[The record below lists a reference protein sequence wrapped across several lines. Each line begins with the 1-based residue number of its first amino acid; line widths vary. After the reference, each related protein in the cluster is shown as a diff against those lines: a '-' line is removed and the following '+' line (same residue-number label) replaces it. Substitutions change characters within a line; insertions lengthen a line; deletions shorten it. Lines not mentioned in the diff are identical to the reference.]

1 MVILGRYTQAGYP
14 AEIAEADASLDR
26 AARKEEEAREIARRT
41 ILAASLALPV
51 FLLEMGSHLVPAV
64 HDFVMATIGMQT
76 SWLIQFALTTLV
88 LFGPG
93 LRFFRKG
100 IPAILRG
107 TPDMNSLVALGTS
120 AAWGYS
126 LVATFTPGVLPP
138 GTANVYYEAAAVI
151 VALILLGRYLEAKA
165 KGRTSEAIKR
175 LIGLQA
181 KTINGVQEAT
191 AVQAWTGPVPAL
203 LSTFIMLTT
212 LLGGGYLVM
221 QGQFTLGE
229 LVAYQGL
236 AMSFSGPIT
245 ALASFGSELQ
255 QLRTY
260 LGRLDDTL
268 DQQVDPAFDETDV
281 KEVDH
286 LPKGLVRL
294 VDASF
299 GYNPLDPPLIDSLSL
314 DIKPG
319 QRVAL
324 VGPSGSGKSTVGK
337 MIGGLVDLQCGQIEI
352 DGRGRNQW
360 PRHIL
365 ASRLAFVRQEVML
378 FKGTVRE
385 NLSLWDESIADADLI
400 QAAKDAAIHDRIMA
414 WSGGYDAMIESGA
427 TNISGGEKQRLEI
440 ARALA
445 TNPSIIILDEATSA
459 LDPVSEF
466 SVMEAIRR
474 RGLTCIVIAHR
485 LSTIRDCDEIIV
497 LERGQI
503 LERGPHSALLQ
514 KDGPYARLLE
524 A

>member
-1 MVILGRYTQAGYP
+1 MP
-14 AEIAEADASLDR
+14 EAKLSLR
-26 AARKEEEAREIARRT
+26 AVRK
-41 ILAASLALPV
+41 S
-51 FLLEMGSHLVPAV
+51 
-64 HDFVMATIGMQT
+64 
-76 SWLIQFALTTLV
+76 
-88 LFGPG
+88 FGDNDV
-93 LRFFRKG
+93 
-100 IPAILRG
+100 LRG
-107 TPDMNSLVALGTS
+107 IDLEVGDGDMVC
-120 AAWGYS
+120 
-126 LVATFTPGVLPP
+126 
-138 GTANVYYEAAAVI
+138 
-151 VALILLGRYLEAKA
+151 
-165 KGRTSEAIKR
+165 
-175 LIGLQA
+175 LIGA
-181 KTINGVQEAT
+181 
-191 AVQAWTGPVPAL
+191 
-203 LSTFIMLTT
+203 
-212 LLGGGYLVM
+212 
-221 QGQFTLGE
+221 
-229 LVAYQGL
+229 
-236 AMSFSGPIT
+236 
-245 ALASFGSELQ
+245 
-255 QLRTY
+255 
-260 LGRLDDTL
+260 
-268 DQQVDPAFDETDV
+268 
-281 KEVDH
+281 
-286 LPKGLVRL
+286 
-294 VDASF
+294 
-299 GYNPLDPPLIDSLSL
+299 
-314 DIKPG
+314 
-319 QRVAL
+319 
-324 VGPSGSGKSTVGK
+324 SGSGKSTVGK